1 MRSLIPVLLCCL
13 LLPGAAMAKLSHVSI
28 NKSQFTLGEHP
39 RLRVNIIAERNDLSR
54 LEFVVQQGESEEK
67 LMVQPLNSFMLLLTG
82 VEEVRDPNARLLVRE
97 YVVDQWHEYRWFPLF
112 AGASGKLTENAVPAR
127 ASELREKG
135 TQASVAAAMPRGA
148 QAPVQIQEAPV
159 KTQEA
164 SVETEEAP
172 TKTELAPQV
181 EIAAAIAEPTVDLA
195 NRSAANECEVERQAG
210 DTLWRIANR
219 NAAKWQVD
227 VYSAMLALFDANPGA
242 FTRNKING
250 LKKDARLECPGT
262 ELLGRYPDPKVAS
275 RVYADKEAGQTVQ

>member
-1 MRSLIPVLLCCL
+1 MRSLIPVLLSCL

-112 AGASGKLTENAVPAR
+112 AGASGKLTEDAVPTR
-127 ASELREKG
+127 ASEPREKG
-135 TQASVAAAMPRGA
+135 SREKGPQASVTAAKPRGA
-148 QAPVQIQEAPV
+148 QAQVKIQEAPV
-159 KTQEA
+159 KTQ
-164 SVETEEAP
+164 EAP

-181 EIAAAIAEPTVDLA
+181 EIAAATAEPTVDLA

-250 LKKDARLECPGT
+250 LKKDARLECPGA